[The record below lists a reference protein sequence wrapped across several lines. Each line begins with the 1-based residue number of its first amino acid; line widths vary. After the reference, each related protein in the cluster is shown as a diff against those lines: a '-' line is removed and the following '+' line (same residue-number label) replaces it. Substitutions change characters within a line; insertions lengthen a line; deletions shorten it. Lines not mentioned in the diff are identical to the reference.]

1 MKSLGNLLQYLKP
14 YRRAALLAP
23 LFMVLEVCMDL
34 IQPMLMQ
41 KAIDVGIAEKNPIYV
56 IKIGFL
62 MIGIAIVGS
71 IGGVLCTIFSSKAAM
86 NMGAD
91 LREKL
96 FKTVQFLSMRELN
109 ELTTGQLVTI
119 LTNDVTRIQNMT
131 VMILR
136 ILIRIPLLL
145 FGSLVMAII
154 TSPKLSLIFVV
165 LVPLLVLSVLL
176 IMKKGFLLFR
186 EVQPKLDR
194 INGVIQENLSGIRVV
209 KAFVRSNLENKRFE
223 KANGQLMKKT
233 MDASRHVA
241 MALPIMVL
249 FLHIG
254 LVGVIWFG
262 GLEVYA
268 GNLKIGKIIAFIN
281 YLAHIL
287 GSMMMLAMLLIHVS
301 RAEASAVRIQEV
313 LDLERQIE
321 KNEEG
326 SKAVIHGGKV
336 EFDHVS
342 FSYDATLHEPV
353 LRDIS
358 FTANPGDT
366 VALLGTTGS
375 GKSTLLHLIP
385 RFYNATEGKITI
397 DGNDIKDMNIKSLR
411 EQIAIVLQQSILF
424 SGTIKENILF
434 GKPDATEEEMIKAAK
449 MAQAHE
455 FIVKLPDGYETK
467 LGQRGINLSGG
478 QRQRIAIARA
488 LIMKPKI
495 LILDDSTSSV
505 DVNTESRI
513 QDSLKELMKNHTSFI
528 VAQRISTVMDADK
541 IIVLDRGRIEAMGT
555 HKELMKNSKI
565 YRDIYESQLGGEDIA

>member
-41 KAIDVGIAEKNPIYV
+41 KAIDVGIAEKDAIYV

-62 MIGIAIVGS
+62 MIGIAVVGL

-96 FKTVQFLSMRELN
+96 FKTVQFLSMMELN

-154 TSPKLSLIFVV
+154 TSPKLSLIFVA
-165 LVPLLVLSVLL
+165 LVPLLVSSVLL

-186 EVQPKLDR
+186 EVQPKLDK

-209 KAFVRSNLENKRFE
+209 KAFVRSNFENKRFE

-281 YLAHIL
+281 YLSHIL
-287 GSMMMLAMLLIHVS
+287 GSLMMLAMLLIHLS
-301 RAEASAVRIQEV
+301 RAEASAARIQDV

-353 LRDIS
+353 LSDIS

-385 RFYNATEGKITI
+385 RFYNVTKGKITI
-397 DGNDIKDMNIKSLR
+397 DGNDIKDLNIKSLR

-434 GKPDATEEEMIKAAK
+434 GKPDATEEEMMKAAK

-478 QRQRIAIARA
+478 QKQRIAIARA